1 MERIIN
7 FIGAERASLLSAVL
21 IGSGAYVAFVV
32 LQKRHIL
39 TVKFVV
45 LVLFI
50 NLFVTYLSSG
60 LLKVFKWGAY
70 KDLILP
76 LVSYA
81 GQNLVYWFDKRYMKL
96 LDAGAKKV
104 GLNIDTDDMENNN
117 PNISDDENDK
127 FNR

>member
-7 FIGAERASLLSAVL
+7 FLGAERASLLSAVL
-21 IGSGAYVAFVV
+21 LGSGAYVAFVV
-32 LQKRHIL
+32 LQKRHNL

-50 NLFVTYLSSG
+50 NLFVTYLFSE

-76 LVSYA
+76 LVSYG
-81 GQNLVYWFDKRYMKL
+81 GQNLVDWFDKRYMKL